1 MPIKTFR
8 GQIKDLAAQRIK
20 LSTNQGLIGYRIVK
34 LQVMSLQPGQ
44 VDGEHVVQVYTTP
57 HTDTSKYDNINF
69 DDPTLVGACFYKTS
83 DINTNTDTQFVIFD
97 NMKFNQDIYITHAD
111 VKGSLAVNY
120 HLELEQIKLDLN
132 EATVATLKD
141 MRGRE

>member
-34 LQVMSLQPGQ
+34 LEVMSIQPGQ

-57 HTDTSKYDNINF
+57 HK
-69 DDPTLVGACFYKTS
+69 V
-83 DINTNTDTQFVIFD
+83 
-97 NMKFNQDIYITHAD
+97 
-111 VKGSLAVNY
+111 
-120 HLELEQIKLDLN
+120 
-132 EATVATLKD
+132 
-141 MRGRE
+141 